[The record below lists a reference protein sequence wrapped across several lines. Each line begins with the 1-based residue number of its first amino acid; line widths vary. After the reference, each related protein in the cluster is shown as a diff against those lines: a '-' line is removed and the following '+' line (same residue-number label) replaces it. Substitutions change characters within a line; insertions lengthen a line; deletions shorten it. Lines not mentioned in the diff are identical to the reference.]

1 MHEAC
6 PKRYSVSKDL
16 LVVIA
21 QRKRRTRLVARF
33 LWAISRSAKQRQLTA
48 KSFHVRAKHLV
59 FLTALRLDK
68 SVSVAGFFAD
78 HRDNAIQ
85 GVPSSLP
92 VSVDPVLEFVEPSV
106 NLSLVFAQHVGGSLD
121 GEATI

>member
-48 KSFHVRAKHLV
+48 KSFNVRAKHLV